1 MKLHFSNE
9 WMRKKI
15 SNSHGDD
22 AEVDSGFDLGNQGCE
37 ELLTAESAPA
47 NDRVVRQL
55 RVALGVFV
63 SQLRRQKG
71 LSIAD
76 LAAQADIDEEELRNV
91 ERDPNF
97 TASSYLIFQLSEFF
111 GVPIVNL
118 SQMAGQTHAVDRA
131 FYNEAVRYA
140 AHSEDLSTMTRE
152 EGAALDVFVSML
164 RDKAKVSQ

>member
-9 WMRKKI
+9 LMRKKI
-15 SNSHGDD
+15 SSSHCDE
-22 AEVDSGFDLGNQGCE
+22 AEVDSRFGLMHPGAD
-37 ELLTAESAPA
+37 ELLTSESAPA

-55 RVALGVFV
+55 RLALGVFV

-71 LSIAD
+71 LSIAE
-76 LAAQADIDEEELRNV
+76 LAEQADVDEEELKNV
-91 ERDPNF
+91 ERDPGF
-97 TASSYLIFQLSEFF
+97 TATAYLIYQLSQFF
-111 GVPIVNL
+111 DLPLANL

-152 EGAALDVFVSML
+152 ESAALNAFVTTL
-164 RDKAKVSQ
+164 RDTAKVHP